1 MRSPAAALLLLAGA
15 CSPARTLPQPAPAA
29 RTAPAESGDRAL
41 VAGLNRR
48 ALAGAVT
55 ETVHG
60 EQVQD
65 PFRALEQDGELTREW
80 IAAQTERTERAL
92 LPSRDPAA
100 EQRLAQLM
108 AIGSLGGVGVGGERL
123 FVTRREGDREQAALY
138 VVEGSAT
145 GVPEQPLVDPLSWG
159 PRAALDW
166 FYPSPGGRYVAFGV
180 SHNGDE
186 RSELCVI
193 DVDRKQLLAE
203 RIAHAK
209 WSGVSWLP
217 DESGFYY
224 HRYPKAGEPN
234 HDPAQED
241 AYFPR
246 VFFHRLGETGERD
259 PLVWGSERGNDVP
272 SAALSDDGRHL
283 VVVNHRGFTATD
295 VHLLDRGAATAS
307 RVAAPDTRRRFADV
321 IVGQD
326 KRSYGTVHRGQLYL
340 VTDIAA
346 QRRRIAAVAPA
357 QAGDPRAWR
366 DVVPEAAGTIEDFV
380 LLRDAL
386 AVHYVEDVRSRLLLF
401 DLQGKLRREIEL
413 PTRGSIESL
422 DASPTGDTLAFVFS
436 SFFYPPAL
444 FRYHAGKD
452 ELQAVYQVAHDL
464 DLARF
469 ALDRA
474 WVTSA
479 DGTRVNV
486 HYVRPEPLPQGARPP
501 VLIYGYGGFD
511 VSLLPQF
518 TRSAL
523 YFIERGGIYA
533 VANLRGGGEFGDAWH
548 RAGMLEHKTRV
559 FQDFE
564 AVIRWFG
571 ESGITVPERIAITG
585 GSNGGLLVGALI
597 TRAPAAFRA
606 AAAYV
611 GLYDMLRYTLFPPAQ
626 IWTSELGDPS
636 TPEAARYLHAYSPY
650 HQVVDG
656 TRYPAALIETADH
669 DTRVFWGHS
678 TKFAARLQQAQAGER
693 PIYFYMEREQGH
705 GRGTQLRDLVRRYA
719 RMYAFLER
727 ELSPRPLPGAR

>member
-1 MRSPAAALLLLAGA
+1 MRSPAAALLLLAYA
-15 CSPARTLPQPAPAA
+15 CSSARTVPRPAPATGSA
-29 RTAPAESGDRAL
+29 QAESDDRTL
-41 VAGLNRR
+41 IAGLNRR

-60 EQVQD
+60 ESVHD
-65 PFRALEQDGELTREW
+65 PFRSLEQDSELTREW

-92 LPSRDPAA
+92 APSRDPAA

-108 AIGSLGGVGVGGERL
+108 AIGSLGGVGVGGERV
-123 FVTRREGDREQAALY
+123 FVTRREGGREQAALY
-138 VVEGSAT
+138 VVERT
-145 GVPEQPLVDPLSWG
+145 GMPEQPLVDPLSWG

-166 FYPSPGGRYVAFGV
+166 FYPSPRGRYVAFGI

-193 DVDRKQLLAE
+193 DVDRKELLAE

-224 HRYPKAGEPN
+224 NRYPKAGEPN

-259 PLVWGSERGNDVP
+259 PLVWQSERGNDVP

-283 VVVNHRGFTATD
+283 VVINHRGFTATD
-295 VHLLDRGAATAS
+295 VHLLDRGAAAAA
-307 RVAAPDTRRRFADV
+307 RVAASDARHRFADV

-326 KRSYGTVHRGQLYL
+326 KRTYGRVHRGQLYL

-346 QRRRIAAVAPA
+346 QRRRIAAVVPA

-413 PTRGSIESL
+413 PTRGSIDSL
-422 DASPTGDTLAFVFS
+422 AASPQGDTLAFVFS

-444 FRYHAGKD
+444 FRYDAAKD
-452 ELQAVYQVAHDL
+452 ELQVVYQVAHDL
-464 DLARF
+464 DLGRF

-474 WVTSA
+474 WVNSA

-486 HYVRPEPLPQGARPP
+486 HFVRPEPLTKGTRPP

-548 RAGMLEHKTRV
+548 RAGMLEHKPRV

-564 AVIRWFG
+564 AVIRWFSD
-571 ESGITVPERIAITG
+571 SGITTPERIAITG

-597 TRAPAAFRA
+597 TRAPETFGA

-650 HQVVDG
+650 HQLVDG

-719 RMYAFLER
+719 RMYAFLEC
-727 ELSPRPLPGAR
+727 ELSRPKTPAR